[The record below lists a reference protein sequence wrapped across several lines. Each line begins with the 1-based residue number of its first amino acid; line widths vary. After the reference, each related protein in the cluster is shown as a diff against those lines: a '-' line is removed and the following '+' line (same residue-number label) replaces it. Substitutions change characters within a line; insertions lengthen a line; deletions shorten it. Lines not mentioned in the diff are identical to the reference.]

1 MAPWYT
7 KNTIF
12 RFRKIRWTRQLL
24 SNVNHLFITHNTC
37 ITVIYRTQIISDWK
51 TAMPNWL
58 KITKGKCTAR
68 NNEFIFAIVSAMS
81 YDFQTKHDSYLECRI
96 NVKDKIKN
104 CVTALSKRPMIN
116 KICYSN
122 VVQNVQTKYCKSRE
136 QTAKQIVNKYIYS
149 WKKDPKTNTIS
160 KKNTNFQQQLNLQQY
175 IQEESA
181 IA

>member
-1 MAPWYT
+1 
-7 KNTIF
+7 
-12 RFRKIRWTRQLL
+12 
-24 SNVNHLFITHNTC
+24 
-37 ITVIYRTQIISDWK
+37 
-51 TAMPNWL
+51 
-58 KITKGKCTAR
+58 
-68 NNEFIFAIVSAMS
+68 
-81 YDFQTKHDSYLECRI
+81 
-96 NVKDKIKN
+96 
-104 CVTALSKRPMIN
+104 MIN